1 MIMFMKNIIEHLISK
16 LLIKNLGLLAYIKF
30 ENIFRWFLY
39 RAQITSIIKQ
49 YKIDF
54 VIDVGA
60 NEGQFAT
67 LIRKYFD
74 GDVYS
79 FEPVSSTFKILE
91 NKASN
96 DQRWHVFNFALGSE
110 NKTQNIYLSNQ
121 SVFNSLLKTNSYC
134 EQQFGENAIARS
146 EESITIKR
154 MDSILNNLIP
164 NIENK
169 RLFLKMDTQG
179 FDLNVFKGL
188 GKYLKNVY
196 AIQTELSLI
205 SIYDE
210 MPHWTNNVTVFE
222 EHGFRVAG
230 FFPVNRDGEKVIEYD
245 CLMTRT

>member
-1 MIMFMKNIIEHLISK
+1 MKKIIEKIISK
-16 LLIKNLGLLAYIKF
+16 LLINNLGLFTYIKF

-49 YKIDF
+49 YKIDV

-67 LIRKYFD
+67 LIRNYFD
-74 GDVYS
+74 GEIYS

-91 NKASN
+91 SKASN
-96 DQRWHVFNFALGSE
+96 DQKWHVFNFALGSE
-110 NKTQNIYLSNQ
+110 NKTQNINLSNQ

-134 EQQFGENAIARS
+134 EQQFGEDAIARS
-146 EESITIKR
+146 EELITIKR
-154 MDSILNNLIP
+154 MDSILNDLIP
-164 NIENK
+164 NLENK
-169 RLFLKMDTQG
+169 RLLLKMDTQG
-179 FDLNVFKGL
+179 FDLNVFNGL
-188 GKYLKNVY
+188 GGYLKYVY

-210 MPHWTNNVTVFE
+210 MPHWTNNVAVFE
-222 EHGFRVAG
+222 ENGFRVTG